1 MKQRRAFSLVLAII
15 FSLVVAFSD
24 FGTALYTS
32 GLGSAVKAA
41 GKQEQKFGR
50 YYYEQL
56 PEEAKGFYDA
66 MYNMYVQ
73 GILKTGTE
81 DYDLVKNGHVTSGQL
96 EGYANGNT
104 TLLSYMGA
112 ARDAFYADYPEIFY
126 VDFSYL
132 SLRVT
137 KKGSE
142 YCAYLGAGRSD
153 NYFVRGFTSQKEVEA
168 AIAEY
173 EAKVNT
179 IVEGAKKL
187 VPEEGKSLAQQQVKY
202 VHDEIIWHT
211 SYRMENSCKKEN
223 VGHIR
228 TAYGALVKGES
239 LCEGYSRAVKAVLD
253 KLEIPCVLVQ
263 GGFQRT
269 SDSIEP
275 HMWNYVQ
282 IGKEWYGIDATIDD
296 PIPPLP
302 PEGGIDGF
310 ECSAYLLVGQDVMG
324 KRHIPDGVMSEA
336 NFEFTYPI
344 PSSDDLLFQE
354 VANDNGLK
362 VSYSK
367 DAITGELQTGVFKI
381 SYNGMGAAKCIE
393 NGKYMLMREAEFESG
408 KWNYSRWAY
417 ILPDVYTSMNDSDA
431 ELTLNF
437 PSVEY
442 LEFAVTSEAPG
453 DYKSDLKYLSFH
465 GNPLLFDARTEIL
478 YNPNGTYTPP
488 PYVKKAT
495 PGFTSTITV
504 GKTHHM
510 TIVYDEE
517 LTLAEGAKEANIKV
531 SVDEEGT
538 TALENSKLENFSW
551 KGDTISF
558 DFTPS
563 KMWLDDMVSYFF
575 DTTGLIGKKSGKV
588 PKNFCYTA
596 AQRNAVCAYRARGY
610 YWNFFGR
617 PQLLENSDLSQ
628 KNFQEWKTEDGS
640 SVTPEMMT
648 GLTLVAS
655 SPSHAQTDTMND
667 MVNEQLSEGNVLK
680 SETYNIR
687 LLTCKQNV
695 VSVGD
700 SIRLSVGFPPGYG
713 ANDEGVTFK
722 AYHFK
727 RDKNGEI
734 IGMEEVP
741 CTITQYGLVIL
752 CKSFSPFAIV
762 AAKDDTTEEK
772 KSKSLLV
779 SYTQGGKVS
788 GDEAG
793 IVTLKEGE
801 SKELTIQADDN
812 YVIDAVIAG
821 GKYQEI
827 TDKKS
832 MKIKIDS
839 KEVSNGDIIEA
850 QFVTQTAA
858 KKEEERGETAVHPN
872 PKPASIK
879 FPKNSI
885 SVKEKERIEIAPEIT
900 VGEGIHS
907 YQWYKDGVALEG
919 ETGKK
924 LTIPSAAKKDA
935 GKYSLTVTT
944 TIGAAVVKSE
954 SSICKVTVT
963 AGTGQIQ
970 WQKPLDPK
978 PNLAAVSGLKAV
990 SEKAGRVKLQWNK
1003 VSNADGYQVLRYDS
1017 TQKKYVAV
1025 ANVTATA
1032 YTDKKRTAG
1041 KPCRYKVMAFK
1052 RANARVY
1059 YGPQSQVVK
1068 VIVKPKTP
1076 AGIKGKRLSR
1086 TSVQLRFK
1094 TVKNANSYWIY
1105 QYKKSSGKK
1114 AATYK
1119 IQGKKLYRYNQKS
1132 KRWRS
1137 VNRIKKAK
1145 NGTIIC
1151 TLTDIKQSDKKLVF
1165 RMKASVSKKGYK
1177 TQYSAAGKKVIV
1189 K

>member
-1 MKQRRAFSLVLAII
+1 MCR
-15 FSLVVAFSD
+15 
-24 FGTALYTS
+24 
-32 GLGSAVKAA
+32 
-41 GKQEQKFGR
+41 
-50 YYYEQL
+50 
-56 PEEAKGFYDA
+56 
-66 MYNMYVQ
+66 
-73 GILKTGTE
+73 
-81 DYDLVKNGHVTSGQL
+81 
-96 EGYANGNT
+96 
-104 TLLSYMGA
+104 
-112 ARDAFYADYPEIFY
+112 
-126 VDFSYL
+126 
-132 SLRVT
+132 
-137 KKGSE
+137 
-142 YCAYLGAGRSD
+142 
-153 NYFVRGFTSQKEVEA
+153 EV
-168 AIAEY
+168 
-173 EAKVNT
+173 
-179 IVEGAKKL
+179 
-187 VPEEGKSLAQQQVKY
+187 S
-202 VHDEIIWHT
+202 
-211 SYRMENSCKKEN
+211 
-223 VGHIR
+223 
-228 TAYGALVKGES
+228 
-239 LCEGYSRAVKAVLD
+239 
-253 KLEIPCVLVQ
+253 
-263 GGFQRT
+263 
-269 SDSIEP
+269 
-275 HMWNYVQ
+275 
-282 IGKEWYGIDATIDD
+282 
-296 PIPPLP
+296 
-302 PEGGIDGF
+302 
-310 ECSAYLLVGQDVMG
+310 
-324 KRHIPDGVMSEA
+324 
-336 NFEFTYPI
+336 
-344 PSSDDLLFQE
+344 
-354 VANDNGLK
+354 
-362 VSYSK
+362 
-367 DAITGELQTGVFKI
+367 
-381 SYNGMGAAKCIE
+381 
-393 NGKYMLMREAEFESG
+393 
-408 KWNYSRWAY
+408 
-417 ILPDVYTSMNDSDA
+417 
-431 ELTLNF
+431 
-437 PSVEY
+437 
-442 LEFAVTSEAPG
+442 
-453 DYKSDLKYLSFH
+453 
-465 GNPLLFDARTEIL
+465 
-478 YNPNGTYTPP
+478 
-488 PYVKKAT
+488 
-495 PGFTSTITV
+495 
-504 GKTHHM
+504 
-510 TIVYDEE
+510 
-517 LTLAEGAKEANIKV
+517 
-531 SVDEEGT
+531 
-538 TALENSKLENFSW
+538 
-551 KGDTISF
+551 
-558 DFTPS
+558 
-563 KMWLDDMVSYFF
+563 
-575 DTTGLIGKKSGKV
+575 
-588 PKNFCYTA
+588 
-596 AQRNAVCAYRARGY
+596 
-610 YWNFFGR
+610 
-617 PQLLENSDLSQ
+617 
-628 KNFQEWKTEDGS
+628 
-640 SVTPEMMT
+640 
-648 GLTLVAS
+648 
-655 SPSHAQTDTMND
+655 
-667 MVNEQLSEGNVLK
+667 
-680 SETYNIR
+680 
-687 LLTCKQNV
+687 
-695 VSVGD
+695 
-700 SIRLSVGFPPGYG
+700 
-713 ANDEGVTFK
+713 
-722 AYHFK
+722 
-727 RDKNGEI
+727 
-734 IGMEEVP
+734 
-741 CTITQYGLVIL
+741 

>member
-1 MKQRRAFSLVLAII
+1 MKQRRAFSFVLAIF
-15 FSLVVAFSD
+15 FSLVFAFSD
-24 FGTALYTS
+24 LGTALYAS
-32 GLGSAVKAA
+32 GQGSAVKAA
-41 GKQEQKFGR
+41 EKQEQKFGR

-73 GILKTGTE
+73 GILKTGTG

-142 YCAYLGAGRSD
+142 YCAYLGPGRSD
-153 NYFVRGFTSQKEVEA
+153 NYFVSGFTSEKEVDA

-173 EAKVNT
+173 DARMNG

-187 VPEEGKSLAQQQVKY
+187 TAEEGKSVAQQQVKY

-211 SYRMENSCKKEN
+211 SYRLEDTCKKEN
-223 VGHIR
+223 IGHIR

-239 LCEGYSRAVKAVLD
+239 LCEGYARAVKAVLD
-253 KLEIPCVLVQ
+253 KLGIPCVLVQ
-263 GGFQRT
+263 GGFQNT
-269 SDSIEP
+269 SDDIEL

-282 IGKEWYGIDATIDD
+282 IENEWYGLDATMDD
-296 PIPPLP
+296 PIPPAP
-302 PEGGIDGF
+302 GEGGMDGF
-310 ECSAYLLVGQDVMG
+310 ERSDYMMVGQDVMG

-336 NFEFTYPI
+336 NFEFTYPV
-344 PSSDDLLFQE
+344 PSSNDLLFQE
-354 VANDNGLK
+354 VTNDNGLK

-367 DAITGELQTGVFKI
+367 DAITGDLQTGVFKI

-393 NGKYMLMREAEFESG
+393 NGKYMLMREAEFKSG
-408 KWNYSRWAY
+408 QWNYSRWAY
-417 ILPDVYTSMNDSDA
+417 ILPDVYISMKDSDT

-453 DYKSDLKYLSFH
+453 DYKSDLKYLSFY

-488 PYVKKAT
+488 PYVKKAS
-495 PGFTSTITV
+495 PGLTANIAV
-504 GKTHHM
+504 GKANHI
-510 TIVYDEE
+510 TIIYDEE
-517 LTLAEGAKEANIKV
+517 LMLADGAKEGNIKV
-531 SVDEEGT
+531 SVYDENT
-538 TALENSKLENFSW
+538 TALKNCKVENFSW

-563 KMWLDDMVSYFF
+563 NMWLDDMVSYAF

-588 PKNFCYTA
+588 PKSFSYTA
-596 AQRNAVCAYRARGY
+596 AQKNAVCAYRSRGY
-610 YWNFFGR
+610 FWNFFGR
-617 PQLLENSDLSQ
+617 PQLLESSDLSK
-628 KNFQEWKTEDGS
+628 KNFQEWKTENGS

-687 LLTCKQNV
+687 LLTCRQNV

-700 SIRLSVGFPPGYG
+700 SIRLSVGFPVGYG
-713 ANDEGVTFK
+713 PNDEGVTFK

-741 CTITQYGLVIL
+741 CTVTRYGLVIL

-762 AAKDDTTEEK
+762 AAKDDSAGEK
-772 KSKSLLV
+772 KQKSLIV
-779 SYTQGGKVS
+779 AHTQGGKVS

-793 IVTLKEGE
+793 ILTLKDGE
-801 SKELTIQADDN
+801 SKEITIQADDN

-821 GKYQEI
+821 GKYQKI
-827 TDKKS
+827 TDTKT
-832 MKIKIDS
+832 MKVSINS

-850 QFVTQTAA
+850 QFVARSVAQ
-858 KKEEERGETAVHPN
+858 KEEERGETVVHPN
-872 PKPASIK
+872 PKPAVIT
-879 FPKNSI
+879 FPAESI
-885 SVKEKERIEIAPEIT
+885 SVKEKERIEIVPEIT
-900 VGEGIHS
+900 VGEGLHS
-907 YQWYKDGVALEG
+907 YQWYKDGAALEG

-944 TIGAAVVKSE
+944 TTGATVVKSE

-963 AGTGQIQ
+963 GATGQLQ
-970 WQKPLDPK
+970 WQKPLEPK
-978 PNLAAVSGLKAV
+978 PNLTAVSGLKAV

-1003 VSNADGYQVLRYDS
+1003 VINADGYQVLRYDS
-1017 TQKKYVAV
+1017 TQKKYVTV
-1025 ANVTATA
+1025 ANVTTTA

-1041 KPCRYKVMAFK
+1041 KPYRYKVMAFK

-1059 YGPQSQVVK
+1059 YGPRSQVVK

-1094 TVKNANSYWIY
+1094 AVKNANSYWIY
-1105 QYKKSSGKK
+1105 QYSKSSGKK

-1119 IQGKKLYRYNQKS
+1119 IKGKKLYRYNRKT
-1132 KRWRS
+1132 KRWRAM
-1137 VNRIKKAK
+1137 NKIKRAK
-1145 NGTIIC
+1145 NGIIIC
-1151 TLTDIKQSDKKLVF
+1151 TLADIKQSDKKLIF

-1177 TQYSAAGKKVIV
+1177 TQYSAASKKVIV

>member
-1 MKQRRAFSLVLAII
+1 MKQRRAFSLILAIF
-15 FSLVVAFSD
+15 FSLAIAFSD
-24 FGTALYTS
+24 LGTALYAS
-32 GLGSAVKAA
+32 GLGSTVKAA
-41 GKQEQKFGR
+41 GKQEQKFDR

-73 GILKTGTE
+73 GILKTGTGE
-81 DYDLVKNGHVTSGQL
+81 YDLIKNGHVTSGQL

-142 YCAYLGAGRSD
+142 YCAYLGPGRSD
-153 NYFVRGFTSQKEVEA
+153 NYFVRGFTSQEEVEA
-168 AIAEY
+168 AIVEY
-173 EAKVNT
+173 DARMNS
-179 IVEGAKKL
+179 IVEEAKKL
-187 VPEEGKSLAQQQVKY
+187 TPEEGKSLEQQQVKY

-211 SYRMENSCKKEN
+211 SYHMENSCKKEN

-239 LCEGYSRAVKAVLD
+239 LCEGYARTVKAVLD
-253 KLEIPCVLVQ
+253 KLGIPCVLVQ

-269 SDSIEP
+269 SDNVEP

-282 IGKEWYGIDATIDD
+282 IGNQWYGLDATMDD
-296 PIPPLP
+296 PKSPLP
-302 PEGGIDGF
+302 QGGGKDGF
-310 ECSAYLLVGQDVMG
+310 ECSDYLLVGQDVMG

-344 PSSDDLLFQE
+344 PSSNDLLFQE

-362 VSYSK
+362 VSYSS

-393 NGKYMLMREAEFESG
+393 NGRYMLMREAEFESG
-408 KWNYSRWAY
+408 QWNYSRWAY
-417 ILPDVYTSMNDSDA
+417 ILPDVYVSMKDSDT

-453 DYKSDLKYLSFH
+453 DYKSDLKYLSFY

-488 PYVKKAT
+488 PYVKKAA
-495 PGFTSTITV
+495 PSLTSSINI

-517 LTLAEGAKEANIKV
+517 LKLAEGAKEANIKV
-531 SVDEEGT
+531 SVNEENT
-538 TALENSKLENFSW
+538 TALKYYKLENFNW
-551 KGDTISF
+551 EGDTISF

-563 KMWLDDMVSYFF
+563 KMWLDDMVSYVF
-575 DTTGLIGKKSGKV
+575 DTVGLIGKKSEKE
-588 PKNFCYTA
+588 PKSFSYTA
-596 AQRNAVCAYRARGY
+596 VYKNAVCAYRSSGY

-617 PQLLENSDLSQ
+617 PQLLESSDLSQ

-667 MVNEQLSEGNVLK
+667 MINEQLSEGNVLK

-687 LLTCKQNV
+687 LLTCRQSV

-700 SIRLSVGFPPGYG
+700 SIRLSVGFPAGYG
-713 ANDEGVTFK
+713 PDDEGVTFK

-727 RDKNGEI
+727 RNKSGEI

-741 CTITQYGLVIL
+741 CTVTRYGLVIL

-762 AAKDDTTEEK
+762 AAKDDSVGEK
-772 KSKSLLV
+772 KQKSLIV
-779 SYTQGGKVS
+779 AHTQGGKVS

-793 IVTLKEGE
+793 ILTLKDGE
-801 SKELTIQADDN
+801 SKEITIQADDN

-821 GKYQEI
+821 GKYREI

-832 MKIKIDS
+832 MKVKIDS

-850 QFVTQTAA
+850 QFITQTVA
-858 KKEEERGETAVHPN
+858 KKEEGRGETAVHPI
-872 PKPASIK
+872 PQPAGIK
-879 FPKNSI
+879 FLKNNI
-885 SVKEKERIEIAPEIT
+885 SVKEKERIEIVPDIT
-900 VGEGIHS
+900 VADGVHS
-907 YQWYKDGVALEG
+907 YQWYKDGVALAGQTSE
-919 ETGKK
+919 K
-924 LTIPSAAKKDA
+924 LLIPTAAKKDA
-935 GKYSLTVTT
+935 GKYSLTITT
-944 TIGAAVVKSE
+944 MIGAVVTKST
-954 SSICKVTVT
+954 SGICNVTVT
-963 AGTGQIQ
+963 GGTGQIN
-970 WQKPLDPK
+970 WQKPLDSK
-978 PNLAAVSGLKAV
+978 PNLTAVSGLKAV
-990 SEKAGRVKLQWNK
+990 SEKTGQVKLKWNK
-1003 VSNADGYQVLRYDS
+1003 VTNADGYQVLRYD
-1017 TQKKYVAV
+1017 TVQKKYVTA
-1025 ANVTATA
+1025 ANVATAT
-1032 YTDKKRTAG
+1032 YTDKKRAAG

-1059 YGPQSQVVK
+1059 YGPLSQVAK
-1068 VIVKPKTP
+1068 VIVKTKAP
-1076 AGIKGKRLSR
+1076 AAIKGKRLFR

-1105 QYKKSSGKK
+1105 QYSKSSGKK
-1114 AATYK
+1114 TATYK
-1119 IQGKKLYRYNQKS
+1119 IQGKKLYRYNRKT

-1137 VNRIKKAK
+1137 MNKIKRVK
-1145 NGTIIC
+1145 NGKIVC
-1151 TLTDIKQSDKKLVF
+1151 TLTDIKQSEKRLVY

-1177 TQYSAAGKKVIV
+1177 TQYSAASKKVIV